1 MKPLRKITTSIL
13 TVLLI
18 SIAFL
23 LSGSDSIPLF
33 SKTTTANAVANPG
46 LRIDASPDSIT
57 IKPGETAVYDIAVYF
72 EGYTGEVKL

>member
-1 MKPLRKITTSIL
+1 MRPLRKIITSLL
-13 TVLLI
+13 TLLLLI
-18 SIAFL
+18 SAFFL
-23 LSGSDSIPLF
+23 AGSDSLPILGDV
-33 SKTTTANAVANPG
+33 TTASAVVNQG

>member
-1 MKPLRKITTSIL
+1 MKPLRKITTSL
-13 TVLLI
+13 FAVLLF
-18 SIAFL
+18 SSAFFL
-23 LSGSDSIPLF
+23 TGSDSFPILGEV
-33 SKTTTANAVANPG
+33 TTASAVVNQG

>member
-1 MKPLRKITTSIL
+1 MKPLRKIITSFL
-13 TVLLI
+13 AVLLFG
-18 SIAFL
+18 SAFFL
-23 LSGSDSIPLF
+23 TGSDSFPILGDVA
-33 SKTTTANAVANPG
+33 TASAVVNQG